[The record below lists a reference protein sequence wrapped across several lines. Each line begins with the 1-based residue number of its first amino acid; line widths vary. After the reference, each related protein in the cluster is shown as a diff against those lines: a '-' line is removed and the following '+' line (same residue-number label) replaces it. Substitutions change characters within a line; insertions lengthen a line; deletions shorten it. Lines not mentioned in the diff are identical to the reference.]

1 MSRNLGF
8 SAAVLLLV
16 AGLCEP
22 AANAQQLIPANARKA
37 APELSIPD
45 LDGRDL
51 SLRQLRGKVVLLD
64 FWAVDC
70 GGCKLEIPWYVDFDR
85 KYRNRGLQLIG
96 IDMYGETPSMIR
108 EFMSKSGMQYPVA
121 IGSDEVG
128 ARFGLEAMPLTLL
141 IDREGR
147 IAVSHAGVV
156 DPDAFERD
164 IQELLR

>member
-1 MSRNLGF
+1 MSRSLGF

-16 AGLCEP
+16 AGLCAP
-22 AANAQQLIPANARKA
+22 AAKTQQLIPANARKA
-37 APELSIPD
+37 APELSVTD
-45 LDGRDL
+45 LDGRNWTL
-51 SLRQLRGKVVLLD
+51 QQFRGKVVLLD

-70 GGCKLEIPWYVDFDR
+70 GGCKLEIPWYVDFDH

-96 IDMYGETPSMIR
+96 IDMYGEPPSVIR

-121 IGSDEVG
+121 IGTDAIG
-128 ARFGLEAMPLTLL
+128 TRFGLEAMPLTLL

-156 DPDAFERD
+156 DADAFERD